1 MRLVA
6 EMWTLLVTHISSLF
20 WYELICQ
27 IGINKQPMRQTLK
40 KPKESVETTAVTNA
54 QLLPHTARVSSTEQ
68 RCARASTEQRCAWA
82 VQRLVSLHHLP
93 RVTSIC
99 YGLFCFPFPL
109 QSPAQDTKTAAF
121 LLLSVTQS
129 CMTLCDPMDCSTP
142 GFSVL
147 QNLLEL
153 AQTRVHWVRYAIQPS
168 HPVLPFSSCIQSFQP
183 QGLF

>member
-68 RCARASTEQRCAWA
+68 RCAWA
-82 VQRLVSLHHLP
+82 VQHLVSLHHLP

-129 CMTLCDPMDCSTP
+129 CMTICDPMDCSTP